1 MASWKGAIAR
11 HRAWWP
17 HGSCTIPPLCK
28 KSRATQGHCCSRGQS
43 STSGQTRFSSA
54 CLLPPLPIPHTP
66 PSLLLLLRERHFLTL
81 PHGLP
86 ALLSHVFIKTSFSYF
101 QFQISFPQE
110 HYSITAGG
118 QGGYFPQT
126 PALLSLSNSSH
137 TPPTGTAPCLPH
149 MELGPAALRWGTRW
163 RKLQHDSGPDP
174 K

>member
-28 KSRATQGHCCSRGQS
+28 KSRATMRALLQPGAELHVRTNQVQQCLSAATSSRPTH
-43 STSGQTRFSSA
+43 TS
-54 CLLPPLPIPHTP
+54 LP
-66 PSLLLLLRERHFLTL
+66 LLLKERRFLTL

-86 ALLSHVFIKTSFSYF
+86 ALLSHIFIKIFSYF
-101 QFQISFPQE
+101 QFPISFPQE

-118 QGGYFPQT
+118 QGGYFPRT
-126 PALLSLSNSSH
+126 PALLSLSNSSQ

-163 RKLQHDSGPDP
+163 RKLQPNSGPDP